1 MFGYLLE
8 VFGLVGR
15 KVFLCHKKS
24 SASVVNRFV
33 LLILIQNYY
42 IKISQSGGVVYK
54 TR

>member
-33 LLILIQNYY
+33 LHANQQLDTLLFR
-42 IKISQSGGVVYK
+42 
-54 TR
+54 T